1 MLVPCVGFV
10 SSGGS
15 WVLVSCV
22 GFVSWGC
29 SWVFILCG
37 EAVLG
42 RWFRVL
48 VFCLICVFT
57 RRRSEES
64 WQVGKVGV
72 GNYLH

>member
-1 MLVPCVGFV
+1 MLAPCVGFV
-10 SSGGS
+10 LPGGS
-15 WVLVSCV
+15 WVLVPCV

-48 VFCLICVFT
+48 VFCLICV
-57 RRRSEES
+57 SPEGEVKK
-64 WQVGKVGV
+64 VGKLGKL
-72 GNYLH
+72 G